1 MEVPMKVIVPALAA
15 LLVLG
20 SPVVAG
26 TAGAE
31 PVTLTRTTVN
41 DGYAKVRKYCDQASR
56 CWTEGHRN
64 VLLQTYDYI
73 AAPPWFRKPVVAA
86 KKTGTKTA
94 TLKQPNVALRNAQAR
109 MR

>member
-1 MEVPMKVIVPALAA
+1 MKVIAPALAA

-26 TAGAE
+26 TATAE
-31 PVTLTRTTVN
+31 PVTLTRSIVN
-41 DGYAKVRKYCDQASR
+41 DGYAKVRRYCDQASR
-56 CWTEGHRN
+56 CWNEGHRN

-86 KKTGTKTA
+86 KKTNTKTA
-94 TLKQPNVALRNAQAR
+94 KLKQPSQALRNANAK